1 MLKKAVILLFLA
13 MLGMLL
19 FASSC
24 ALAENN
30 ASDEMSL
37 NEMYIAFL
45 EEAVYGANSRD
56 VSLTEPDDSV
66 PIDLLS
72 VLNSVPDKY
81 LPENQNSLYEY
92 AYVLRYGIEDGLVSK
107 QQAIFLMKYA
117 IEKQV
122 FASNDSVTL

>member
-122 FASNDSVTL
+122 FASNDSVTF